1 MLKKLKL
8 KFILINMALVGVI
21 MLIVFGT
28 ATYLTARSETAEVAE
43 HLNAALQLH
52 MRQPAPDRGDPLNDK
67 NVPPVME
74 QNEDINRQLPI
85 KIVAVSVSESGE
97 ISELREYGM
106 SMDAEEL
113 EKAVAYAM
121 SASDNGHSELSL
133 DRERGLLYVKREA
146 MEKNVISFTSSEPL
160 FGRIRSVTFIY
171 SGCLLMSL
179 VLFLFVSYLLSV
191 IAIRPVERAW
201 NQQKQFVADASHDL
215 KTPLTVILANSDILR
230 AHKEET
236 VASQL
241 QWVES
246 TAEVAG
252 RMRGLCE
259 ELLELAGS
267 EDTVTRVEP
276 CEVGLSELCQSI
288 CLQLE
293 PVAFEKGVGIVSE
306 IPDGISLH
314 TDSGCCVRIMNVLL
328 DNAIKYAKN
337 GTEVYFRLT
346 KTRQGAAMSFT
357 NFGAV
362 IPKEEL
368 PHIFERF
375 YRADKARAVGGHGL
389 GLSIA
394 KNLTE
399 SIDGKISV
407 SSSEKEGTTFTVHLR
422 NI

>member
-1 MLKKLKL
+1 MLKKLKF

-28 ATYLTARSETAEVAE
+28 SVYLTVRSESIEAAEYLE
-43 HLNAALQLH
+43 SALQFY
-52 MRQPAPDRGDPLNDK
+52 MRQPMPDSRGPSADMNE
-67 NVPPVME
+67 PPIMDR
-74 QNEDINRQLPI
+74 NEDINRKLPM

-97 ISELREYGM
+97 IEELREYGM
-106 SMDAEEL
+106 SMDSEEL
-113 EKAVAYAM
+113 KEAIAYAM
-121 SASDNGHSELSL
+121 GAQNNGRGELSL
-133 DRERGLLYVKREA
+133 DIDRGLLYVKREA
-146 MEKNVISFTSSEPL
+146 MGKSMISFTPSEP
-160 FGRIRSVTFIY
+160 FFERIRSGILIY
-171 SGCLLMSL
+171 SGCLLLSL

-201 NQQKQFVADASHDL
+201 KQQRQFVADASHDL

-230 AHKEET
+230 GHKDET

-252 RMRGLCE
+252 RMKGLCE
-259 ELLELAGS
+259 ELLELAKS

-276 CEVGLSELCQSI
+276 CEVKLSELCQSI
-288 CLQLE
+288 CLQFE
-293 PVAFEKGVGIVSE
+293 PVAFDKGVDIISE
-306 IPDGISLH
+306 IAEEITLH
-314 TDSGCCVRIMNVLL
+314 TDGGICVRIMSVLL
-328 DNAIKYAKN
+328 DNAIKYGKK
-337 GTEVYFRLT
+337 GTSVQFGLT

-357 NFGAV
+357 NFGVV
-362 IPKEEL
+362 IPKEEI

-375 YRADKARAVGGHGL
+375 YRSDKSRAVGGHGL

-407 SSSEKEGTTFTVHLR
+407 TSSEKEGTTFTVHLK